1 MRRSLSS
8 ISALAGFAGSLGTAS
23 AMTPPV
29 PPKEPVMGVS
39 CHIRSDS
46 SSGLLRLQAV
56 ARSESDLQV
65 RYRLFVLKRSQTG
78 TSQNVQSGDFS
89 LISGTETTLANLA
102 LDGSARGHYEAK
114 LILEWDQG
122 STSCQSP

>member
-8 ISALAGFAGSLGTAS
+8 IVALAGFAGSLGTA
-23 AMTPPV
+23 AALTPAA
-29 PPKEPVMGVS
+29 PPKDPVMGVS
-39 CHIRSDS
+39 CQIRSDS
-46 SSGLLRLQAV
+46 AAGLLRLQAV
-56 ARSESDLQV
+56 ARSDADLQG
-65 RYRLFVLKRSQTG
+65 RYRLFVLKRSETG

-89 LISGTETTLANLA
+89 LTSGTETTLSSLA